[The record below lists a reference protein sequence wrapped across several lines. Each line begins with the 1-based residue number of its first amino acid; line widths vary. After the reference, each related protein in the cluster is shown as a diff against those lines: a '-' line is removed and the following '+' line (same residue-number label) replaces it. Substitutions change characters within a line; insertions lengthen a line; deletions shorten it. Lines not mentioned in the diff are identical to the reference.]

1 MSKSQKIREHLQKHP
16 SAKIST
22 MAKQYGCSRQLVHN
36 VIRLDR
42 LNRAENN
49 KAVPTPTLKVD
60 NARTTPQIKSVKIS
74 RSFLWGAIKYE
85 RYE

>member
-16 SAKIST
+16 SARVAT

-36 VIRLDR
+36 VIAQDR
-42 LNRAENN
+42 LNRA
-49 KAVPTPTLKVD
+49 KKKKVVATPYPKVD
-60 NARTTPQIKSVKIS
+60 NARTTPQIKRVKMS